1 MIHCGFIGILGLPN
15 VGKSTFLNSVLG
27 EKISIVSSKPQT
39 TRQSFTGVYSA
50 SNYQLIFLDA
60 PGFVEKKAGL
70 FNFLNAEF
78 DRVIDKSEHLLFLIS
93 HEQKESENFLKVLE
107 KVNNCGRPVS
117 FLFTKVDLD
126 PTPFVKS
133 LKEKFVSEEKRIGTY
148 SKMKNQTCD
157 WPELLESVAQ
167 SMPAEHH
174 PLYDTDMISL
184 DRTRDIVAEF
194 IREECFLQLEKEI
207 PYGVGV
213 IIKSFKREKGLQ
225 KIEANILI
233 EKENHKSIVIGKA
246 GSRLKEIGLRSRK
259 KIESLLGEK
268 IYLGLHVSFK
278 KNWQK
283 NSAIMKE
290 LGYFHERK

>member
-1 MIHCGFIGILGLPN
+1 
-15 VGKSTFLNSVLG
+15 
-27 EKISIVSSKPQT
+27 
-39 TRQSFTGVYSA
+39 
-50 SNYQLIFLDA
+50 
-60 PGFVEKKAGL
+60 
-70 FNFLNAEF
+70 
-78 DRVIDKSEHLLFLIS
+78 
-93 HEQKESENFLKVLE
+93 
-107 KVNNCGRPVS
+107 
-117 FLFTKVDLD
+117 
-126 PTPFVKS
+126 
-133 LKEKFVSEEKRIGTY
+133 
-148 SKMKNQTCD
+148 MKNQTCD